1 VDGTL
6 AELVA
11 AIPYLLV
18 FGRIPPRRVLDTIF
32 RAGIVDAGMSGGCRW
47 APFEIG
53 DAEYEELAT
62 ALVGAGHRRVDCPDW
77 VESPGDWTVWL
88 LGEVRGVPVE
98 AHRELAAEEAR
109 RARQLEE
116 ARARGDAA
124 AVLELHLAHVEAG
137 QRLADFLMGHLGDG
151 GRRA

>member
-88 LGEVRGVPVE
+88 LGEVRGVSRRTGSWPPRRPGE
-98 AHRELAAEEAR
+98 PGNWRRPGRAATRPRSSSSTSRTWRPAS
-109 RARQLEE
+109 
-116 ARARGDAA
+116 GSPTS
-124 AVLELHLAHVEAG
+124 
-137 QRLADFLMGHLGDG
+137 
-151 GRRA
+151 